1 MTYFEWVEYF
11 QKLKESPMDD
21 SLLENVVGKKL
32 DGGEYVLNRYIDHV
46 IQVVN
51 TRLNNS
57 FNYCLDKMYTSDMDI
72 NMLSLNLINFKKE
85 KVYLNKIVD
94 LPVIGEEIKET
105 FVNTIDNVFNDM
117 CNILRR
123 NIEYIDVNGECSSV
137 FNKIMIG
144 SVEE

>member
-1 MTYFEWVEYF
+1 
-11 QKLKESPMDD
+11 
-21 SLLENVVGKKL
+21 
-32 DGGEYVLNRYIDHV
+32 
-46 IQVVN
+46 
-51 TRLNNS
+51 
-57 FNYCLDKMYTSDMDI
+57 MYTSDMDI